1 MKTSDQWQLAHGA
14 AERYQ
19 TILTPHI
26 LGPFAQALV
35 DFADLQPGEHVLD
48 VGCGTGAAARLAA
61 AAVGP
66 QGQVAGVD
74 VNASMIAVAQ
84 SLPEVAGAP
93 IAWHVANATEL
104 PMPDAA
110 VEVVL
115 CAQTLQ
121 FLPDKL
127 PSLAEMKRV
136 VKKDGR
142 IVISLWT
149 PLEDNPYFQALVG
162 AMAERVGAET
172 AVGLEAAFALSDG
185 VAIQELLAEAN
196 FTQVTYQIMEL
207 ELPLPG
213 LQEFVPRHIQA
224 TPMAAG
230 FNRAS
235 ADAQRAVVAQVVNT
249 LHGYEANGRPQ
260 IPFRSHLICCKK

>member
-35 DFADLQPGEHVLD
+35 DFADLQLGEQVLD
-48 VGCGTGAAARLAA
+48 VGCGTGAAARFAA

-66 QGQVAGVD
+66 QGQVTGVD

-93 IAWHVANATEL
+93 IAWHVANATGL
-104 PMPDAA
+104 PGPDAA
-110 VEVVL
+110 VDVVL

-149 PLEDNPYFQALVG
+149 PIEDNPYFHV
-162 AMAERVGAET
+162 
-172 AVGLEAAFALSDG
+172 
-185 VAIQELLAEAN
+185 
-196 FTQVTYQIMEL
+196 
-207 ELPLPG
+207 
-213 LQEFVPRHIQA
+213 
-224 TPMAAG
+224 
-230 FNRAS
+230 
-235 ADAQRAVVAQVVNT
+235 
-249 LHGYEANGRPQ
+249 
-260 IPFRSHLICCKK
+260 